1 MARLTFQVGGRRSR
15 ERWVCTWL
23 LGSLCAGSPALAA
36 AEEITGTVT
45 RVVSGDTLFVVE
57 GGNEVEVR
65 LADIGA
71 PQGSEYYTPA
81 SRTLLSNIALN
92 KGARVMITERGGPKR
107 VFGRVFVGPLNV
119 NMELVLRGAAWVCWE
134 YATDTSY
141 LPYENDAV
149 RHQRGLWYRTT
160 QFDARVRCRGRPPAL
175 HPVGK
180 A

>member
-1 MARLTFQVGGRRSR
+1 MERLTFQLGARRSR
-15 ERWVCTWL
+15 RLLACAWL
-23 LGSLCAGSPALAA
+23 LGSLWAGSLALAS

-45 RVVSGDTLFVVE
+45 RVVSGDTLFIAE
-57 GGNEVEVR
+57 GANDVEVR

-92 KGARVMITERGGPKR
+92 KGARIVITDRAGPKR

-119 NMELVLRGAAWVCWE
+119 NMELVQRGAAWVCWE

-149 RHQRGLWYRTT
+149 RHQRGLWYQTT
-160 QFDARVRCRGRPPAL
+160 QFDARVKCRGRPPAL